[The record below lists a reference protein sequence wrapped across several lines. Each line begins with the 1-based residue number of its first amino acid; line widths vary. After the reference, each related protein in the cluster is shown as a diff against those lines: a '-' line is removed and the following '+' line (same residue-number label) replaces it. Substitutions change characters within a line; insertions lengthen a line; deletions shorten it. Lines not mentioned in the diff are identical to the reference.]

1 VQSPFQAGHF
11 VVVDSVRAAFEG
23 SGPRVVVC
31 AGQDMAKGSFAR
43 DVFARYIAGRRECAV
58 VLSMQS
64 LVQGS
69 VAQQLMAGTTPIHM
83 GVERL
88 VDLEGAELDEWQ
100 RQQRAKQEERDR
112 ELATEAELVGFV
124 HEEADAAASAAVAA
138 AASAASSTAAAPA
151 TAAMAAAIPKPAL
164 LAVKKREED
173 EPGAAPMFSFAD
185 ADDALARRWDEYG
198 GFVDVEPWLDD
209 EARLA
214 FEAARQAAEA
224 RAAAPAPTAATA
236 APTLEASSSA
246 VEGEDDLGPRKRVS
260 VTLAV
265 DVLCQV
271 SFYDMDGRVGK
282 DDLQQIVKLLKPS
295 KLVVVRSTLPRSEE
309 FAKARQQ
316 AVEVGMASAPAPGE
330 CLDVAADSSVVRV
343 RLPDE
348 TLSACPPATK
358 LGATMLHVR
367 RVRGRMALLSMA
379 AEQSAADGARKRRMV
394 VGAGGEL
401 PSILPAVAASAIDGE
416 AYWVSKGEAT
426 LLNVRDVI
434 QAAGVKTTFK
444 EANVL
449 HCGPSEDVCVYKPQ
463 GQRLIVSGPVGDV
476 YFQVRKLVYA
486 SFSLV

>member
-1 VQSPFQAGHF
+1 MPVTERKLDASNLQSPFQAGHF
-11 VVVDSVRAAFEG
+11 IVVDSVRAAFEG

-69 VAQQLMAGTTPIHM
+69 VAQQLMSGTTPIHM

-88 VDLEGAELDEWQ
+88 VDLEGAELEEWQ
-100 RQQRAKQEERDR
+100 RQRRAQQEEHDR

-124 HEEADAAASAAVAA
+124 HEEAVTTVAA
-138 AASAASSTAAAPA
+138 T
-151 TAAMAAAIPKPAL
+151 TTTTAAIPKPTL
-164 LAVKKREED
+164 LLPAAKKREDD

-185 ADDALARRWDEYG
+185 ADDAQGRRWDEYG

-214 FEAARQAAEA
+214 FEAARLAAEA
-224 RAAAPAPTAATA
+224 RAAATSAPSAAA
-236 APTLEASSSA
+236 APALEASA
-246 VEGEDDLGPRKRVS
+246 AAEGEDDLGPRKRVS

-265 DVLCQV
+265 DVVCQV
-271 SFYDMDGRVGK
+271 CFYDMDGRVGK

-348 TLSACPPATK
+348 TLNVCPPATK

-416 AYWVSKGEAT
+416 AYWVSKGEA
-426 LLNVRDVI
+426 
-434 QAAGVKTTFK
+434 
-444 EANVL
+444 NVL
-449 HCGPSEDVCVYKPQ
+449 HCGPGEDVCVYKPQ

-476 YFQVRKLVYA
+476 YFQVRKLVYS

>member
-1 VQSPFQAGHF
+1 
-11 VVVDSVRAAFEG
+11 
-23 SGPRVVVC
+23 
-31 AGQDMAKGSFAR
+31 
-43 DVFARYIAGRRECAV
+43 
-58 VLSMQS
+58 
-64 LVQGS
+64 
-69 VAQQLMAGTTPIHM
+69 
-83 GVERL
+83 
-88 VDLEGAELDEWQ
+88 
-100 RQQRAKQEERDR
+100 
-112 ELATEAELVGFV
+112 
-124 HEEADAAASAAVAA
+124 
-138 AASAASSTAAAPA
+138 
-151 TAAMAAAIPKPAL
+151 
-164 LAVKKREED
+164 
-173 EPGAAPMFSFAD
+173 
-185 ADDALARRWDEYG
+185 
-198 GFVDVEPWLDD
+198 
-209 EARLA
+209 
-214 FEAARQAAEA
+214 
-224 RAAAPAPTAATA
+224 
-236 APTLEASSSA
+236 
-246 VEGEDDLGPRKRVS
+246 
-260 VTLAV
+260 
-265 DVLCQV
+265 
-271 SFYDMDGRVGK
+271 
-282 DDLQQIVKLLKPS
+282 
-295 KLVVVRSTLPRSEE
+295 
-309 FAKARQQ
+309 
-316 AVEVGMASAPAPGE
+316 MASAPAPGE